1 MENDSLITT
10 TTSTLDLTRIGL
22 DGKPVV
28 LTRAQLVEYFAR
40 RYPCVQ
46 LHNRDDPLREHNIGP
61 AVSYVVQWY
70 DRTVPYARHHTDP
83 LPRIITPLDADGLAH
98 GSERY
103 FYETLT
109 SEGGITFCRG
119 KAVAVTKMPFC
130 DSLCANALSLDH
142 IDQINRAMG
151 AHSACKDYRDLC
163 GLGRRA
169 VSRFLLASA
178 GEHMRRV
185 PWELRQMI
193 FSHVLPPELHDHRK
207 RRGYRMLPDGFRQ
220 RSWLSCV

>member
-1 MENDSLITT
+1 MEDKQTPEAP
-10 TTSTLDLTRIGL
+10 LDLTRIGL

-40 RYPCVQ
+40 RYPHVQ
-46 LHNRDDPLREHNIGP
+46 PHNRDDPLREHNIGP

-70 DRTVPYARHHTDP
+70 DRTLPYYAHHTDP

-109 SEGGITFCRG
+109 SEGGVTFCRG
-119 KAVAVTKMPFC
+119 KATEVTKVPFC
-130 DSLCANALSLDH
+130 DSLCANALSLNH
-142 IDQINRAMG
+142 IDQINRALKTRDTR
-151 AHSACKDYRDLC
+151 KDYLDVC

-169 VSRFLLASA
+169 VCRFLLASA
-178 GEHMRRV
+178 GEHMRSI

-193 FSHVLPPELHDHRK
+193 FSHVLPTELHDFRK
-207 RRGYRMLPDGFRQ
+207 RRGYRMLPDGFSQ
-220 RSWLSCV
+220 RSWLSCI

>member
-1 MENDSLITT
+1 MEDIQKA
-10 TTSTLDLTRIGL
+10 LDLTKIGL

-40 RYPCVQ
+40 RYPYVQ

-61 AVSYVVQWY
+61 AVSYIVQWY

-103 FYETLT
+103 FYESLT
-109 SEGGITFCRG
+109 SEGGITFCHG
-119 KAVAVTKMPFC
+119 KAVEVTKMPFC
-130 DSLCANALSLDH
+130 DALCANAMPLDH
-142 IDQINRAMG
+142 IDQINRAVQAQSIG
-151 AHSACKDYRDLC
+151 RDYWDVC
-163 GLGRRA
+163 GLARRA

-178 GEHMRRV
+178 GEHMRSI

-193 FSHVLPPELHDHRK
+193 FSHVLPIELHDHRK
-207 RRGYRMLPDGFRQ
+207 RRGYRLLTDEFRQ
-220 RSWLSCV
+220 RSWLSHV